1 MESVFSRRAG
11 RCTARCAAHRELC
24 WRVENLAREGGFAFV
39 TGAPG
44 IGKSSVLR
52 LLVERLGA
60 LREVKIGVMA
70 RPHMGVADFYRELGD
85 LFGVQLSPRNR
96 WAGAKLLRERWQSHI
111 DAALVRPVLVV
122 DEAQDMSTVVLNEMR
137 HLSSARLDSH
147 MLLTTV
153 LAGDT
158 RLVEKFRNDEDL
170 LPLASRMRVKLNLD
184 RATPEELEAC
194 LRHCMT
200 RTFASVEKLE
210 AWCERARMP
219 RWSGSWARRR
229 AGSRWRARTAF
240 AATSAGSARSRA
252 LDSLSAE
259 SVDSCQPTVRGLSA
273 RALRVHRTGRVLTR
287 HRHRDRG
294 PCPRDSRQECP
305 GTDGSTTVRAAASND
320 CRTLAGHGA

>member
-1 MESVFSRRAG
+1 VNKKLLSLFGLKWNPFSPDVPADALLVAPRIESF
-11 RCTARCAAHRELC
+11 C
-24 WRVENLAREGGFAFV
+24 WRVENLAREGGFALV

-60 LREVKIGVMA
+60 LREVKIGIMA
-70 RPHMGVADFYRELGD
+70 RPHLSVADFYRELGD
-85 LFGVQLSPRNR
+85 LFGVQLSPHNR

-111 DAALVRPVLVV
+111 DAALVRPVLIV

-170 LPLASRMRVKLNLD
+170 LPLASRMRVKLSLD

-200 RTFASVEKLE
+200 KAGAQKLMTTELVATLCEHAAGNYRTLMTMANDLLVTGAQREVKHLDEKLFFDTYTPTTSSE
-210 AWCERARMP
+210 PSAKP
-219 RWSGSWARRR
+219 
-229 AGSRWRARTAF
+229 
-240 AATSAGSARSRA
+240 AATSKRR
-252 LDSLSAE
+252 
-259 SVDSCQPTVRGLSA
+259 
-273 RALRVHRTGRVLTR
+273 
-287 HRHRDRG
+287 
-294 PCPRDSRQECP
+294 
-305 GTDGSTTVRAAASND
+305 
-320 CRTLAGHGA
+320 

>member
-1 MESVFSRRAG
+1 MNKKLLSLFGLKWNPFSPDVPADALLVAPRIESF
-11 RCTARCAAHRELC
+11 C
-24 WRVENLAREGGFAFV
+24 WRVENLAREGGFALV

-85 LFGVQLSPRNR
+85 LFGVQLSPHNR

-200 RTFASVEKLE
+200 KAGAQKLMTTELVATLCEHAAGNYRTLMTMANDLLVTGAQREVKHLDEKLFFDTYTPTTSSE
-210 AWCERARMP
+210 P
-219 RWSGSWARRR
+219 SVKP
-229 AGSRWRARTAF
+229 
-240 AATSAGSARSRA
+240 AATSKRR
-252 LDSLSAE
+252 
-259 SVDSCQPTVRGLSA
+259 
-273 RALRVHRTGRVLTR
+273 
-287 HRHRDRG
+287 
-294 PCPRDSRQECP
+294 
-305 GTDGSTTVRAAASND
+305 
-320 CRTLAGHGA
+320 